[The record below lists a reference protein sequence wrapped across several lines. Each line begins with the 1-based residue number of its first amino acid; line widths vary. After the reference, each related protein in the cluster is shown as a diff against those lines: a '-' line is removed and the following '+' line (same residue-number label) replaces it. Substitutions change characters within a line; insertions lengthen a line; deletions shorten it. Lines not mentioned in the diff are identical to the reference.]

1 MSIAAFQEAVQQQIE
16 KEATRVRWCTS
27 RPSNKG
33 ARRAPAS
40 AHKWSPPRCALTQLG
55 NRWQMLPNVP
65 VRNRL
70 PCEITNKDRPG
81 KKEKDQRRQPKAER
95 NRETTKGVACSL
107 LPHPFNAVS
116 VSRRRNKETEKREKN
131 ERRETRGDEE
141 NERKRI
147 ERKGRLEFTSSTL
160 SK

>member
-95 NRETTKGVACSL
+95 NRERQPKGSPAPSFLILSTPFPFPDEETKKQ
-107 LPHPFNAVS
+107 
-116 VSRRRNKETEKREKN
+116 RKEKKTRD
-131 ERRETRGDEE
+131 ERREATKRTKGKGSNAKGD
-141 NERKRI
+141 
-147 ERKGRLEFTSSTL
+147 
-160 SK
+160 